1 MTATSSTRQ
10 RLHDPK
16 LPLTTTS
23 TKEAGKAVMAYLSAT
38 SGGDGDKGGGQR
50 RKTEQESRKACDT
63 KSCKQ
68 WSKKKGFPR
77 DSSQTVTRLGEL
89 AIGWEDMGKTR
100 NLITKKNLK
109 EIHQF
114 SVGDM

>member
-68 WSKKKGFPR
+68 WSKKKG
-77 DSSQTVTRLGEL
+77 
-89 AIGWEDMGKTR
+89 WEDMGKTR

>member
-68 WSKKKGFPR
+68 W
-77 DSSQTVTRLGEL
+77 
-89 AIGWEDMGKTR
+89 EDMGKTR